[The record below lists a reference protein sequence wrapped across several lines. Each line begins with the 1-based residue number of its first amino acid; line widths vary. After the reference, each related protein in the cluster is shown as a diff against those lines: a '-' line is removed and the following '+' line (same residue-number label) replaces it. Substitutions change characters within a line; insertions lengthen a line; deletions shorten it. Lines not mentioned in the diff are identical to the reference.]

1 MPSDDV
7 ENPSENVGPVN
18 RRDRRRSI
26 LATSNPQTDSL
37 PIDCILVYN
46 RNDDDGDNNDDG
58 IENNNGSF
66 MSPTERR
73 KRFEDYLITK
83 QRLILQHVVCR
94 NKTYKIK

>member
-1 MPSDDV
+1 MPNDAV
-7 ENPSENVGPVN
+7 ENVGPAN

-46 RNDDDGDNNDDG
+46 RDDDDNTDDG

-66 MSPTERR
+66 MSPSERR
-73 KRFEDYLITK
+73 RRFEDYLVTK

-94 NKTYKIK
+94 NKRYKIK

>member
-18 RRDRRRSI
+18 RRDRQRST

-46 RNDDDGDNNDDG
+46 RDDNNDG

-66 MSPTERR
+66 MSPSERR

-94 NKTYKIK
+94 NKRYKIK